1 VVTLLL
7 LEENIVHDISDLNG
21 EELPSNKRL
30 IKATFVAFFTGCI
43 LLVTI
48 ILPAE
53 YGIDPTGLG
62 DKLGLTQMSK
72 ASESKSVNTTSQ
84 PEDFESGSV
93 IGPVWKSTTPFRSD
107 TMILTLLP
115 NQGAEIKAIMDK
127 NTNLVFNW
135 EVKGGVAYFDMHGEA
150 LNAIGDEFTSYWE
163 GDNESNT
170 SGAFAAPFDGTHGW
184 YWQNKG
190 SEPIEVHLSTSG
202 FYKELYT
209 P

>member
-1 VVTLLL
+1 M
-7 LEENIVHDISDLNG
+7 HDITDLNG
-21 EELPSNKRL
+21 EGLPSNKSL
-30 IKATFVAFFTGCI
+30 IKATFVAFITGCI

-53 YGIDPTGLG
+53 YGVDPTGLG
-62 DKLGLTQMSK
+62 HKLGLTQMSI
-72 ASESKSVNTTSQ
+72 ASETKSVNITVQS
-84 PEDFESGSV
+84 EDLESVSV
-93 IGPVWKSTTPFRSD
+93 NDPVWKSTAPYRSD
-107 TMILTLLP
+107 TMTLTLLP
-115 NQGAEIKAIMDK
+115 NQGAEIKAIMNK
-127 NTNLVFNW
+127 NENLVFNW

-150 LNAIGDEFTSYWE
+150 LDAAGDEFTSYWE
-163 GDNESNT
+163 DDNETNAR
-170 SGAFAAPFDGTHGW
+170 GAFIAPFDGMHGW

>member
-1 VVTLLL
+1 M
-7 LEENIVHDISDLNG
+7 HDISDLNG
-21 EELPSNKRL
+21 EGLPSNKSL

-53 YGIDPTGLG
+53 YGVDPTGLG
-62 DKLGLTQMSK
+62 DKLGLTQMSM
-72 ASESKSVNTTSQ
+72 ASESTSVKIEMPS
-84 PEDFESGSV
+84 EDLESVSV
-93 IGPVWKSTTPFRSD
+93 IEPVWKSTTPFRSD
-107 TMILTLLP
+107 TMTLTLLP
-115 NQGAEIKAIMDK
+115 NQGAEIKAIMNK
-127 NTNLVFNW
+127 NENLVFNW
-135 EVKGGVAYFDMHGEA
+135 EVKGGVTYFDMHGEA
-150 LNAIGDEFTSYWE
+150 LDAVGDEFTSYWE
-163 GDNESNT
+163 GSNESKT
-170 SGAFAAPFDGTHGW
+170 SGTFIAPFDGTHGW

>member
-1 VVTLLL
+1 
-7 LEENIVHDISDLNG
+7 VHDISDLSCEG
-21 EELPSNKRL
+21 LPSNKSL
-30 IKATFVAFFTGCI
+30 IKASVIAFFVGCI

-48 ILPAE
+48 VLPAE
-53 YGIDPTGLG
+53 YGIDPTGIG
-62 DKLGLTQMSK
+62 SKVGLTQMSK
-72 ASESKSVNTTSQ
+72 ASETKSADTTMQ
-84 PEDFESGSV
+84 FEGVELTST
-93 IGPVWKSTTPFRSD
+93 IEPVWKSSIPFRSD
-107 TMILTLLP
+107 TMTLTLLP
-115 NQGAEIKAIMDK
+115 NQGAEIKAIMNK
-127 NTNLVFNW
+127 NENLVFNW

-163 GDNESNT
+163 GDKESNAN
-170 SGAFAAPFDGTHGW
+170 GAFIAPFDGTHGW

>member
-1 VVTLLL
+1 M
-7 LEENIVHDISDLNG
+7 HDISDLNG
-21 EELPSNKRL
+21 EELPSNKSL

-43 LLVTI
+43 LLVMI

-53 YGIDPTGLG
+53 YGIDPTGFG
-62 DKLGLTQMSK
+62 GKLGLTQMSM
-72 ASESKSVNTTSQ
+72 ASESKSVNIAMQS
-84 PEDFESGSV
+84 EDLESVSV
-93 IGPVWKSTTPFRSD
+93 IEPVQKSTTSFRSD
-107 TMILTLLP
+107 TMTLTLLP

-127 NTNLVFNW
+127 NQNLVFNW
-135 EVKGGVAYFDMHGEA
+135 EVKGGAAYFDMHGEA
-150 LNAIGDEFTSYWE
+150 LAAVGDEFTSYWE
-163 GDNESNT
+163 GDNETKT
-170 SGAFAAPFDGTHGW
+170 SGTFIAPFDGTHGW